1 MDGILQKKNKAFISW
16 SGNKARTCAD
26 FLSDLLNKIFEENEI
41 VFCSRQITDGR
52 MWIQEIDK
60 ALKESKIGI
69 ILVTREDISRP
80 WLNFEAGALYASEY
94 DSLVIPVF
102 IDVDNKNR
110 IAEHP
115 LRLF

>member
-16 SGNKARTCAD
+16 SENKARTCAD

-80 WLNFEAGALYASEY
+80 WLNFEAGALYTHRSMILLLFLY
-94 DSLVIPVF
+94 LLMLI
-102 IDVDNKNR
+102 IR
-110 IAEHP
+110 IE
-115 LRLF
+115 LRNIH